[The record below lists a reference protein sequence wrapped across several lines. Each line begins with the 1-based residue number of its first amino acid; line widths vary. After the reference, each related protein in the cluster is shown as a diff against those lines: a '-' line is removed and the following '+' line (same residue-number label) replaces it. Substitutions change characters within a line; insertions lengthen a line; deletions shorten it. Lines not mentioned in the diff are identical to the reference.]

1 MIGHVYARL
10 GMNKKAIAEGILA
23 TQLMPQTLDNWSGY
37 ERQLD
42 LARIYSLTEENE
54 LALEKID
61 YLLSTPGNFTK
72 IMLEVEPVFEN
83 LRDLPAYTEIMEK
96 QY

>member
-10 GMNKKAIAEGILA
+10 GMKEEAIAEGILA
-23 TQLMPQTLDNWSGY
+23 TQLMPQSLDNWAGY

-42 LARIYSLTEENE
+42 LARIYSLTGEND

-61 YLLSTPGNFTK
+61 DLLSSPGNFSK
-72 IMLEVEPVFEN
+72 VMLEKEPVFDN
-83 LRDLPAYTEIMEK
+83 LRTLPAFTEIMNK

>member
-1 MIGHVYARL
+1 V
-10 GMNKKAIAEGILA
+10 
-23 TQLMPQTLDNWSGY
+23 
-37 ERQLD
+37 
-42 LARIYSLTEENE
+42 
-54 LALEKID
+54 LALEKTD

-72 IMLEVEPVFEN
+72 VMLEVEPVFEN